1 MLIEVKTLSEKA
13 LEEREYRD
21 KVQICMDGKEAFN
34 VMDDEPED
42 SNLSR
47 SFSDVYEIPDLLEK
61 AYNAGKNGEEL
72 KIEYKEVEEI

>member
-1 MLIEVKTLSEKA
+1 MLVTVKALSKKA

-21 KVQICMDGKEAFN
+21 KVQICMDGKEVFN

-47 SFSDVYEIPDLLEK
+47 SFSDVYKIPKLLEK
-61 AYNAGKNGEEL
+61 AYKAGKNGEEL
-72 KIEYKEVEEI
+72 KIEYEEVEEI